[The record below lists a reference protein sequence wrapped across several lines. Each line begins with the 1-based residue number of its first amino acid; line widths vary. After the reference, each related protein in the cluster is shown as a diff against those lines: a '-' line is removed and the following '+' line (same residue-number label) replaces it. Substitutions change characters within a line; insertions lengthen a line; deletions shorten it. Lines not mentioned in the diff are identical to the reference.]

1 MLSKEPIAAASTI
14 YKPTK
19 KTKSFNPGLDIPK
32 KPSKVVKDKAK
43 ALLEIVDL
51 ESSDDQKDNEPSKVT
66 ELITALLKNKSG
78 IKDKR
83 KNNKRNYSNY
93 FLLLLRCTV
102 VLLGFFLR
110 SQKEEKEI
118 LKVLFH
124 LQ

>member
-51 ESSDDQKDNEPSKVT
+51 ESSDDQKDNKPSKVT
-66 ELITALLKNKSG
+66 EFITALLKNKSC

-83 KNNKRNYSNY
+83 MNNKKRNYSNY

-110 SQKEEKEI
+110 SQEEKEI

>member
-1 MLSKEPIAAASTI
+1 MLSKKTIAAASTI

-51 ESSDDQKDNEPSKVT
+51 ESSDEPSKVT

-110 SQKEEKEI
+110 SQEEKEI